1 MPVRPSMQYIITAVR
16 ELIFD
21 VDETDYKFTDQQI
34 QDKLDTKR
42 LDIYQRELNS
52 PGTLTENGT
61 IEWHD
66 FFAGIGY
73 WETDYLIQKSNGP
86 EAEPDTAEPLIG
98 KFFYTA
104 NQIQPLVITGKV
116 YNIYGVAVSLLTTQV
131 AELRGQIS
139 SWTADGTTITRI
151 GQISDMNRLIQLYAG
166 QAWGW
171 GGGAY
176 NQVKLVR
183 RDLRN

>member
-1 MPVRPSMQYIITAVR
+1 MAVRSSMEYIITAVR
-16 ELIFD
+16 ELIYD
-21 VDETDYKFTDQQI
+21 TDSTAYKFTDQQI
-34 QDKLDTKR
+34 QDKLDFKR
-42 LDIYQRELNS
+42 LDIYQRELKS
-52 PGTLTENGT
+52 ADTLTSTGT

-73 WETDYLIQKSNGP
+73 WELDYNIQVING
-86 EAEPDTAEPLIG
+86 TAAVPTAPEPLIG
-98 KFFYTA
+98 KFHYAT

-116 YNIYGVAVSLLTTQV
+116 YNIYGVAVSLLTTWV

-151 GQISDMNRLIQLYAG
+151 GQIGDMNRLIQLYAG

-171 GGGAY
+171 GGGAFS
-176 NQVKLVR
+176 QIKLVR